1 MFYLFSCSAY
11 EGAQKRI
18 CGPVAGCPSLG
29 LINEAAGEGA
39 LEEEEGA
46 EAGQGRAESA
56 VKKDDGDAH
65 EDAV

>member
-1 MFYLFSCSAY
+1 MRA
-11 EGAQKRI
+11 
-18 CGPVAGCPSLG
+18 VAGCPSLR
-29 LINEAAGEGA
+29 LINEAAGKEA
-39 LEEEEGA
+39 AEEQEGA